1 MFFTY
6 KYTIFVKTALLQVF
20 CNFLVMK
27 IGRKVADLRK
37 DKGMSREELGKQ
49 VGTSTSVIGRYERD
63 EMTPSIDAAKK
74 IAKILNTTV
83 GYLLGETKE
92 TNLLSDP
99 DMLKRLNDIAS
110 LPDTDKNHILYTID
124 NLLASVKTRLAY
136 S

>member
-1 MFFTY
+1 METFG
-6 KYTIFVKTALLQVF
+6 K
-20 CNFLVMK
+20 K
-27 IGRKVADLRK
+27 IASLRK
-37 DKGMSREELGKQ
+37 EQKMSQSELAKTLK
-49 VGTSTSVIGRYERD
+49 TSTSVIGRYERD

-99 DMLKRLNDIAS
+99 DMLKRLNDIAA